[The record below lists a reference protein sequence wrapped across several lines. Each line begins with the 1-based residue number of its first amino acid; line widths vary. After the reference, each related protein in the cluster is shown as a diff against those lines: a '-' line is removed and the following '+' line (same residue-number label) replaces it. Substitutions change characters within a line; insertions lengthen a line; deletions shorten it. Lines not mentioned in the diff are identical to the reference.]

1 MKAQVKILQTARVLR
16 PSLNEQHLNDNNN
29 LMKEKKLKNAEQ
41 YKMLQVDVFVI
52 INFHFSQLLLIRTTF
67 ELVYR

>member
-29 LMKEKKLKNAEQ
+29 
-41 YKMLQVDVFVI
+41 
-52 INFHFSQLLLIRTTF
+52 
-67 ELVYR
+67 